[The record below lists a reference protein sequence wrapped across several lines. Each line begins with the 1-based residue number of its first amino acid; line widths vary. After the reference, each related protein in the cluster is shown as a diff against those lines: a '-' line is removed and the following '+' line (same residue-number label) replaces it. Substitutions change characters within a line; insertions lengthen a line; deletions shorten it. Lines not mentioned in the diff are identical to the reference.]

1 MKAGRSATADEARAF
16 TTYMARLF
24 GATIIR
30 KDQSWAME
38 WIAFGFDMVRKFK
51 PGLPT
56 GQMFLEQFAT
66 TIGTLIY
73 LPANLTPDQEI
84 EVVAHECQHVEQF
97 VHGGAAT
104 GLAGG
109 PAMWWLYLR
118 ESEALV
124 RYEAEAY
131 RTSLEMQLARFGLL
145 PSLES
150 LVFPLEGNY
159 GIEDEGHKQLAKDL
173 LEIGAT
179 SVVKT
184 GRPSTKA
191 GQAAVEFLRRTYPH
205 LLATAERSGDL

>member
-24 GATIIR
+24 GATIIY
-30 KDQSWAME
+30 KDQSFAMP
-38 WIAFGFDMVRKFK
+38 WLAAGFDLIRQFK
-51 PGLPT
+51 PGLPS
-56 GQMFLEQFAT
+56 GDEFLGRFAT

-73 LPANLTPDQEI
+73 LPSGLTPDQTI
-84 EVVAHECQHVEQF
+84 EVVTHECEHVEQF

-109 PAMWWLYLR
+109 PGMWWLYLR
-118 ESEALV
+118 EPEAVV
-124 RYEAEAY
+124 RYEVDAY
-131 RTSLEMQLARFGLL
+131 RGGLEVQVARFGTL

-159 GIEDEGHKQLAKDL
+159 GIEDAGHKQLARDL
-173 LEIGAT
+173 MEIAAT
-179 SVVKT
+179 SVIKT

-205 LLATAERSGDL
+205 LLASE